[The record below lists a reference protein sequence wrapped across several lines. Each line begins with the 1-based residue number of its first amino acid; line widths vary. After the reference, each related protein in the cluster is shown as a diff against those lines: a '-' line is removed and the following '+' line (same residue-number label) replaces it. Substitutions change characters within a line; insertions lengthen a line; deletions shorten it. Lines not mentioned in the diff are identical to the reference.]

1 MSSLLNTIDVSY
13 MRIHLQLQNGIAAA
27 PIIYLYGRMEFLHG
41 IFGVIVE
48 FVLLM
53 LNRSREEHRE
63 TARHTKTE

>member
-53 LNRSREEHRE
+53 LNRSREEYRE
-63 TARHTKTE
+63 TARHMKTE